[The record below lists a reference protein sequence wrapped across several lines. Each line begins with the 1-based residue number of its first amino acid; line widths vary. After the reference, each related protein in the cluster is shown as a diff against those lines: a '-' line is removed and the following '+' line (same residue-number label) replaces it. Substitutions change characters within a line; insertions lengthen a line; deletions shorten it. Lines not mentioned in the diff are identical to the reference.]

1 MGRINSID
9 DVYRIAEN
17 LTAYTRPEFNKDFYF
32 IHIIN
37 QINDTVEDDDPEY
50 NSSKQYSCTGDLNAL
65 KKAFTI
71 KEGTNEY
78 CFIPINTYV

>member
-37 QINDTVEDDDPEY
+37 Q
-50 NSSKQYSCTGDLNAL
+50 
-65 KKAFTI
+65 
-71 KEGTNEY
+71 
-78 CFIPINTYV
+78 